1 MISENTINA
10 ISKKNNEPEW
20 LVKSR
25 LNSFYTYKN
34 SEKPAFFRYGLNIV
48 LNFDYNLDS
57 ISKFDLTTNAPD
69 VDNDEITVID
79 IRKAVNEFPEL
90 IKEYIFSLANDKD
103 DFFIILNRA
112 LFSSGLFIRVKENIN
127 IDEPIIFNNFV
138 NANKFSYNLIIL
150 EKNSRATFIE
160 DLNSDKNF
168 NMYNSSFNEIIV
180 KENSVLNYGCINTLS
195 NESYNHNIIRTIV
208 KENGTMNCITG
219 LFGSSFTKLE
229 TTTYLEGEY
238 SNANTFGVFFGKN
251 KQQFDIHARVYHK
264 GKNAKSNMLTKG
276 IVKDSSKSVYRGL
289 VNVSEG
295 AVNSDGYQKEDIL
308 ILSENAEADSI
319 PELEINNNDVR
330 CTHGATIS
338 QIDKEKLF
346 YLMSRGL
353 SEEESR
359 RLIVEGFFEPLIKNV
374 QSEFIQ
380 DKFRKTFENL
390 LKNEINFEFRKK
402 GE

>member
-10 ISKKNNEPEW
+10 LSRKNNEPEW
-20 LVKSR
+20 LVRNR
-25 LNSFYTYKN
+25 LNYFNKYKEL
-34 SEKPAFFRYGLNIV
+34 EKPSFFKYGLNIV
-48 LNFDYNLDS
+48 LTFNYDLDS
-57 ISKFDLTTNAPD
+57 ISNFDLTTNAPNI
-69 VDNDEITVID
+69 DNDEITIMD
-79 IRKAVNEFPEL
+79 IGKAINEFPDL
-90 IKEYIFSLANDKD
+90 IKEYLFSLSKDED
-103 DFFIILNRA
+103 DFFVILNKA
-112 LFSSGLFIRVKENIN
+112 LFSSGLFIRVKENVD

-150 EKNSRATFIE
+150 EKNSKLTLIE
-160 DLNSDKNF
+160 DLKSDKNF

-180 KENSVLNYGCINTLS
+180 KENSSLNYGCINTLS
-195 NESYNHNIIRTIV
+195 NESFNHNIIRSVV
-208 KENGTMNCITG
+208 KENGTMNCFTS
-219 LFGSSFTKLE
+219 LFGSNFTKLE

-238 SNANTFGVFFGKN
+238 SNANTFGVFFGKD
-251 KQQFDIHARVYHK
+251 KQQFDINARAYHK
-264 GKNAKSNMLTKG
+264 EKNAKSNMLTKG
-276 IVKDSSKSVYRGL
+276 IVKDNSKSVYRGL

-330 CTHGATIS
+330 CTHGASIS

-353 SEEESR
+353 SEGESR
-359 RLIVEGFFEPLIKNV
+359 RLIVEGFFEPLIKNI

-380 DKFRKTFENL
+380 DKFRKSFNEI
-390 LKNEINFEFRKK
+390 LKNETRI
-402 GE
+402 